1 MNSDDEESSRLLVMF
16 EGKDVKC
23 TKTPPATVKKKGKTM
38 FFLKVTREPLEIKT
52 IKEQVRD
59 RARARAGHDN
69 AIVVVVPQAD
79 SCVYEAHGI
88 I

>member
-59 RARARAGHDN
+59 RAGHDN
-69 AIVVVVPQAD
+69 AIVVVVPQL
-79 SCVYEAHGI
+79 CL
-88 I
+88 